1 MRRTVVNP
9 VSDEAKNNDFLRR
22 KTVDD
27 LESVRFSRSRP
38 RESNSFTIPLTSD
51 NADLLSE

>member
-9 VSDEAKNNDFLRR
+9 VSDEAKNNNSV
-22 KTVDD
+22 TAEPADD
-27 LESVRFSRSRP
+27 LFSRSRP

-51 NADLLSE
+51 HAGLLSE